1 MGKNILKITLF
12 TAVLTVLLVFST
24 AVLASTTNPS
34 DLQINVGDTVV
45 WTNNGQTAHTVTSD
59 SEYELGSSPLN
70 FGNSYSH
77 TFTSAGTFAYHCEFH
92 PQMRG
97 VITVGSPSS
106 AYSVQT
112 NPATNILNYSA
123 TLNGN
128 LLGNAGYNAYV
139 WFQWGNSTS
148 YGNVT
153 QQQLLNYSGSFN
165 QNISNLSNN
174 TTYHFR
180 AVVQGT
186 NGTVYGQDMI
196 FTTTG
201 SEAVPTLT
209 ISKKVINLTSGN
221 LNWQASV
228 NAKSGDVLAFVITIQ
243 AGNQDVH
250 NVFVRDILP
259 AGLTYKGNMTV
270 NASINYSGNPASG
283 IGVGTI
289 PAGGIT
295 IISYQAQ
302 ANPTTYGSSVLTNNA
317 TITSNEAGTQT
328 ASASVF
334 VTGSAVYGATD
345 VPTGLTNNPVRDSF
359 LLPVFLIILM
369 SWMYFTGRIYVFAD
383 WLGAKI

>member
-1 MGKNILKITLF
+1 
-12 TAVLTVLLVFST
+12 
-24 AVLASTTNPS
+24 
-34 DLQINVGDTVV
+34 
-45 WTNNGQTAHTVTSD
+45 
-59 SEYELGSSPLN
+59 
-70 FGNSYSH
+70 
-77 TFTSAGTFAYHCEFH
+77 
-92 PQMRG
+92 
-97 VITVGSPSS
+97 
-106 AYSVQT
+106 
-112 NPATNILNYSA
+112 
-123 TLNGN
+123 
-128 LLGNAGYNAYV
+128 
-139 WFQWGNSTS
+139 
-148 YGNVT
+148 
-153 QQQLLNYSGSFN
+153 
-165 QNISNLSNN
+165 
-174 TTYHFR
+174 
-180 AVVQGT
+180 
-186 NGTVYGQDMI
+186 MI